1 LNLRHLK
8 HERHFVQPL
17 RRALYPI
24 ALVIT
29 SRTDRALRSLLPL
42 HCTRACLILLV
53 LFGCTLAM
61 PHSLADASAPGKFP
75 YHEKLHYRIE
85 WRLITAGT
93 ADVELAPISSH
104 TWETRIK
111 LESSGVVTRLYEV
124 HDDYQVRTDEKF
136 CAATSALKAQEGK
149 RNRTSTLNFDAVR
162 KKVHYEEHD
171 LLTNHV
177 TNHELD
183 IPPCTHEIAGALS
196 ALRTIALEPGKSIQ
210 LPLTDGKRFAMAK
223 IEAQEKETIV
233 IDGKSYATIRY
244 EAYVFDNVIYARK
257 GRLNLW
263 LTDDAD
269 HLPVQMR
276 IRLGFPIYNINL
288 YLEKQEKL

>member
-1 LNLRHLK
+1 MTSRF
-8 HERHFVQPL
+8 ECAR
-17 RRALYPI
+17 I
-24 ALVIT
+24 AL
-29 SRTDRALRSLLPL
+29 LRLNCAHAP
-42 HCTRACLILLV
+42 LILLFS
-53 LFGCTLAM
+53 LGCTLAM
-61 PHSLADASAPGKFP
+61 PYSLADTSAPGRFP

-93 ADVELAPISSH
+93 ADVELGPISSH
-104 TWETRIK
+104 TWETKIK
-111 LESSGVVTRLYEV
+111 LESAGVVTRLYEV
-124 HDDYQVRTDEKF
+124 HDDYGVRTDEKF
-136 CAATSALKAQEGK
+136 CAATSTLKAQEGK
-149 RNRTSTLNFDAVR
+149 RNRNSTLNFDPVR

-171 LLTNHV
+171 LVTNHV
-177 TNHELD
+177 TNRELD
-183 IPPCTHEIAGALS
+183 IPACTHEIAGALS
-196 ALRTIALEPGKSIQ
+196 ALRTLALEPGKSIQ
-210 LPLTDGKRFAMAK
+210 LPITDGKRFALAR

-244 EAYVFDNVIYARK
+244 EAYVFDNVIYSRK

-269 HLPVQMR
+269 RLPVQMR